1 MCILDWVSLHQYLEV
16 DGGVPLDRNLPGFD
30 IGHEKIEPKI
40 NLYSSEDNNIEVFT
54 YVFRGKDIV
63 LYLNYGV
70 TDNASDYDSEMI
82 ISVDG
87 EEVKTCFADKE
98 NRDPILET

>member
-1 MCILDWVSLHQYLEV
+1 M
-16 DGGVPLDRNLPGFD
+16 
-30 IGHEKIEPKI
+30 
-40 NLYSSEDNNIEVFT
+40 YSSEDNNIEVFT
-54 YVFRGKDIV
+54 YVFSGKDIV

-87 EEVKTCFADKE
+87 EEVKTCFVDKE
-98 NRDPILET
+98 NRDPIL